1 MQFAS
6 FQDSVQWVLAHG
18 YALFFVAML
27 IEGPVVTAAGAFV
40 ANLGYFNIWAVFLL
54 SILGNLIPDII
65 FYAMGYW
72 GRFKLVDKYS
82 HYFGVSVEKVTYLEH
97 IAKRHAGKAITVSK
111 LVPFLATPG
120 LMIMGAVR
128 MPLKKYVIWS
138 LALILPSSLFFLIVG
153 YYFGSAYN
161 AINHYLNIGGYLII
175 VGAILFFVIYLFY
188 RKISRSIAE
197 KIEKNKEL
205 DFYKYYHGQK

>member
-1 MQFAS
+1 MIDQFIT
-6 FQDSVQWVLAHG
+6 FQGSVEWVLAHG

-40 ANLGYFNIWAVFLL
+40 ANLGYFNIFIVLLL
-54 SILGNLIPDII
+54 SILGNLIPDVI
-65 FYAMGYW
+65 FYALGYW
-72 GRFKLVDKYS
+72 GRFKLVNKYA
-82 HYFGVSVEKVTYLEH
+82 HYFKLSPEKIAHLEYMAH
-97 IAKRHAGKAITVSK
+97 KHAGKAITLSK

-120 LMIMGAVR
+120 LMIIGAVR

-161 AINHYLNIGGYLII
+161 TINHYLNMGGYLII
-175 VGAILFFVIYLFY
+175 AGIILFIIVYLIY
-188 RKISRSIAE
+188 RKISKTIAE
-197 KIEKNKEL
+197 RIDN
-205 DFYKYYHGQK
+205 